1 MKFKKLFIGM
11 FAFVLAFFGAM
22 LSIFGPKVHA
32 AEGNAQESFSVVT
45 LEGFNENANRSYNFM
60 GAKLDYTSSMG
71 RFFLKPADDPASV
84 TTLVLPAYVNGKTVA
99 YANFDL
105 SGYTN
110 LDTLI
115 MFDSGYFCKDVLK
128 TMHITNLYL
137 ANHLE
142 INSALSGL
150 TADNVYYVG
159 TYDNPNYLSGQTV
172 ANSLLGLN
180 ANHYYYYDWS
190 SIYFDAYAADFQTNY
205 NLTFEKKLA
214 SECRYTEESFYITP
228 NYSATYTEAGV
239 TYLRYTG
246 TSGYPSYTQT
256 SDFNSKMIAVDSRIK
271 TLKVNDRI
279 ETSLISDMTFD
290 VVIAKDQNCNSLS
303 GINTNTLVVG
313 SNNGYFDAQESIPN
327 IYLTTDCKSYMK
339 ISTIRGNGSNIE
351 HIYIPADETEK
362 FSKISDTFS
371 SKVVTYNEL
380 PSFDFK
386 FTDTN
391 GEHTYK
397 TRSFLADID
406 YCMRNLDILAF
417 YGEVVTENDY
427 LEDKF
432 ALYDL
437 AISPELQTYT
447 VSFDTKNLVVIEPIK
462 VRVLENLP
470 TPTVAHYTFDGW
482 YTDRAYTTPVVEGTV
497 LESAITLYGKFTH
510 DKYTLRFNTVGV
522 MENPESVTTDYIDEL
537 PRLFTETQKVEGW
550 YYDNQFTHKAN
561 IGDELT
567 ENTVV
572 YAKWVDLS
580 YVVTFDT
587 NELAEVESI
596 SVLRLPQLPT
606 PQANGYQ
613 FDGWYYD
620 EEFTRV
626 ARANDTLI
634 NDTTLYAKWT
644 EITHTVTFDA
654 RGKAEVASVE
664 CGVLRNLPEPT
675 NASFTFGGWFY
686 DQAYTN
692 EAHNGDVINNDTTLY
707 AKWDEITYL
716 ITFNTRDICEVAP
729 VRMLTV
735 RNLPQPSVNGY
746 RFDGW
751 YYDQAYTNEVHNG
764 DVLTQNVTLY
774 AKWSVANGGYYIA
787 EPIGIYSSSNID
799 AKRLIAKCEGGLVF
813 LGEEDVTD
821 QASFSYA
828 YNAALDNTT
837 NYTFTLIASIDGFT
851 LTKAL
856 PVKID
861 NSLGNVGIMIGADG
875 NIYCGFNVQDY
886 NNFDEITRILTNFI
900 KTKMNI
906 TNPNVRMP
914 EVSRLLT
921 DVYEGSFNGGS
932 IYALSSGVNLRYSS
946 PTRAV
951 DESDAKVGYSA
962 CDKFVI
968 TKDFD
973 IYEAVREIAP
983 YILKK
988 DGELV
993 KDYKLEITVGKS
1005 TISLK
1010 YTVGDKEVRS
1020 HSITYQVV
1028 ESQYSYIAGF
1038 STDYTDSVLLIN
1050 KTNEDFNINDIYKEA
1065 LKKGYSYVNN
1075 LEVDY
1080 ELSLKEEGTET
1091 FVDNIMRGNGSYYE
1105 SEMTVYVV
1113 DPVKANTKGQ
1123 EMAVVKDASGEEIKY
1138 VAPVVEEKLTDKVNS
1153 WMNSLKEKMESNK
1166 AVKISMIAVG
1176 SIFGILL
1183 IYGAFL
1189 LIRKFSKWL
1198 KRR

>member
-32 AEGNAQESFSVVT
+32 AEGNAQESFSVVA
-45 LEGFNENANRSYNFM
+45 LENFNENANRVYNFM

-159 TYDNPNYLSGQTV
+159 TFDNPNYLSGQTV

-327 IYLTTDCKSYMK
+327 IYLTTDCNSYMK

-417 YGEVVTENDY
+417 YGEAVTENDY

-447 VSFDTKNLVVIEPIK
+447 VSFDTKNLVVIEPVK

-470 TPTVAHYTFDGW
+470 NPTVAHYTFDGW

-510 DKYTLRFNTVGV
+510 DKYTLRFNTIGV

-561 IGDELT
+561 VGDELT

-580 YVVTFDT
+580 YIVTFDT

-764 DVLTQNVTLY
+764 DVLTENVTLY

-799 AKRLIAKCEGGLVF
+799 AKRLLSQCEAGLVF
-813 LGEEDVTD
+813 IGEDDVTD

-828 YNAALDNTT
+828 YNASLDNTT
-837 NYTFTLIASIDGFT
+837 NYTFTLIASIEGFT

-861 NSLGNVGIMIGADG
+861 NSLGNVGVMIGADG
-875 NIYCGFNVQDY
+875 NIYCGFNYGDY

-906 TNPNVRMP
+906 ANPNVRMP

-921 DVYEGSFNGGS
+921 DVYEGSFNGGA
-932 IYALSSGVNLRYSS
+932 IYVLSSGVNLRYSS
-946 PTRAV
+946 PTKAV
-951 DESDAKVGYSA
+951 DESDAKEGYTS

-993 KDYKLEITVGKS
+993 KDYKIEITVGKS
-1005 TISLK
+1005 SISLTYK
-1010 YTVGDKEVRS
+1010 VNDKDIKS
-1020 HSITYQVV
+1020 HSISYQVI

-1038 STDYTDSVLLIN
+1038 STDYTTSVLLIN

-1065 LKKGYSYVNN
+1065 LKKGYNYVNN
-1075 LEVDY
+1075 LEADY
-1080 ELSLKEEGTET
+1080 ELSLKKEGTET

-1123 EMAVVKDASGEEIKY
+1123 EMIVMKDASGEEVVY
-1138 VAPVVEEKLTDKVNS
+1138 VAPTQTITEKVEG
-1153 WMNSLKEKMESNK
+1153 WMNALKEKMESNK